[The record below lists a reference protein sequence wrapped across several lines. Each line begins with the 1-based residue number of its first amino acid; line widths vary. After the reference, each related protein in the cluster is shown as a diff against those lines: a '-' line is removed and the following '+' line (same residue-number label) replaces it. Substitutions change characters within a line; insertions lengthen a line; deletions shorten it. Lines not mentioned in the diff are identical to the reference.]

1 MIKMKI
7 DKYAISSAFVF
18 YLIMPFI
25 IFNTTLFGMAWW
37 LKGSV
42 ITVVLALPIV
52 ILVAKTDKKSIPLIL
67 SMSILLGTIIGINR
81 AAFFIRKAVFCSIK

>member
-52 ILVAKTDKKSIPLIL
+52 ILVAKTDKKSTPLIL